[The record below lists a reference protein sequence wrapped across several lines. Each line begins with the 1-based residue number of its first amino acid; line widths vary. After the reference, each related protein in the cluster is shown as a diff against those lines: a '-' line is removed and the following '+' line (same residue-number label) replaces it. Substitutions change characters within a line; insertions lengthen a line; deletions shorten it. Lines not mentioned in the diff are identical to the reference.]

1 MKKTFFFYLLL
12 CSLCGTV
19 AQANIYFKHLGK
31 SDGLSQI
38 SVMSI
43 SQDELGRMWFGTFEG
58 LNCWDG
64 TTMTVYNPSEE
75 PDGVFTGGGVFDLV
89 CDKRGSVFFISSNRL
104 VRYDLQNERFI
115 KELSHASCIHSGKNE
130 VWAASRDSL
139 FRWDISRKKFLFS
152 YRMPQGQSITCI
164 GTDASN
170 RLWIGTQTGLF
181 CSSNLQKISPV
192 CVIPHANIC
201 SLYGDNRNRMWA
213 AAFRKGMY
221 VVENAADNQSFTVRS
236 GL

>member
-115 KELSHASCIHSGKNE
+115 KELSHASCIHS
-130 VWAASRDSL
+130 VMPAASIPAKMKCGRPAVTVCSVGTSVARS
-139 FRWDISRKKFLFS
+139 FFFLIGCLRGRAS
-152 YRMPQGQSITCI
+152 PALGQMQ
-164 GTDASN
+164 A
-170 RLWIGTQTGLF
+170 TGF
-181 CSSNLQKISPV
+181 
-192 CVIPHANIC
+192 
-201 SLYGDNRNRMWA
+201 G
-213 AAFRKGMY
+213 
-221 VVENAADNQSFTVRS
+221 
-236 GL
+236 

>member
-1 MKKTFFFYLLL
+1 MMMKKTFFFYLLL

-19 AQANIYFKHLGK
+19 AQDNIYCKHVGR
-31 SDGLSQI
+31 SDGLTQI
-38 SVMSI
+38 SVMSS

-115 KELSHASCIHSGKNE
+115 KELSHASCIHSGNNE
-130 VWAASRDSL
+130 EWAAIRDSL
-139 FRWDISRKKFLFS
+139 FRWYISRKTFLFS
-152 YRMPQGQSITCI
+152 YRMLLGQIITCI
-164 GTDASN
+164 CNVALK
-170 RLWIGTQTGLF
+170 RLG
-181 CSSNLQKISPV
+181 
-192 CVIPHANIC
+192 
-201 SLYGDNRNRMWA
+201 
-213 AAFRKGMY
+213 
-221 VVENAADNQSFTVRS
+221 VV
-236 GL
+236 